1 MESQKTSRPIVVTGM
16 GAICAAGADAESLW
30 ASALAGKSFAVRRTF
45 ALDELKRTFAICAA
59 PEITHT
65 LPKLLRHADR
75 SAQLAF
81 VAAGE
86 AWLQAGARLPENPER
101 IGLAIG
107 TSRGPIEKLESGFQ
121 QSRCARVQP
130 TALVS
135 ASFGSIGGALAQ
147 TFGIQGPTAI
157 LSATCASA
165 AVAIGW
171 AADQILL
178 GKTDVM
184 LAGGTD
190 APLTASIL
198 AQLDAAG
205 ITGHHEDSTQI
216 CRPFAAHRTGI
227 VPGEGAGFFILE
239 SLDHATTRGARP
251 LAILTGW
258 SSGMDAAGRTDIDP
272 EGAGMART
280 IRSSLA
286 VAGLKPADID
296 HINTHGTGT
305 KQNDL
310 GESRAIEAIF
320 GTDVPCVSIKPVTGH
335 CMGASP
341 ALEAVV
347 CIQSL
352 LHQTLPPTIHST
364 PRDPLCRIHIPA
376 EPAPAPHGH
385 ILSNSSGLW
394 GAHACL
400 IFSRFEEGIADCT
413 SARSAV

>member
-1 MESQKTSRPIVVTGM
+1 MESRKPNTPIVITGL
-16 GAICAAGADAESLW
+16 GALSAAGSDAESLW
-30 ASALAGKSFAVRRTF
+30 ASVLAGKSFAAREKNFTVCR
-45 ALDELKRTFAICAA
+45 A
-59 PEITHT
+59 PNIERP
-65 LPKLLRHADR
+65 LPKLLRSADR
-75 SAQLAF
+75 AAQLAF
-81 VAAGE
+81 VAAEE
-86 AWLQAGARLPENPER
+86 AWNQAGAGLPENPER

-107 TSRGPIEKLESGFQ
+107 TSRGPIEKLEAGFE
-121 QSRCARVQP
+121 QSRRARCKP

-147 TFGIQGPTAI
+147 SFGIQGPAAV

-178 GKTDVM
+178 GKTDLM

-190 APLTASIL
+190 APLTAAIL
-198 AQLDAAG
+198 AQLEAAG
-205 ITGHHEDSTQI
+205 ITGHHEDPTQI
-216 CRPFAAHRTGI
+216 SRPFAENRTGI
-227 VPGEGAGFFILE
+227 VPGEGAGFLVLE
-239 SLDHATTRGARP
+239 SLAHATKRRARP
-251 LAILTGW
+251 LAILSGW
-258 SSGMDAAGRTDIDP
+258 SSGMDSAGRTDIDP
-272 EGAGMART
+272 EGTGLART
-280 IRSSLA
+280 IQSSLA
-286 VAGLKPADID
+286 AAGLSPADID

-310 GESRAIEAIF
+310 GESRAIEHTFAD
-320 GTDVPCVSIKPVTGH
+320 TNPEVPCVSIKPVTGH

-352 LHQTLPPTIHST
+352 RHQIIPPSIHST
-364 PRDPLCRIHIPA
+364 PRDPLCRIRINTEPLPA
-376 EPAPAPHGH
+376 AFTH

-400 IFSRFEEGIADCT
+400 VFSRFEPVGIADCT
-413 SARSAV
+413 SA